1 MRRITLLCAVLA
13 TCTGLNAFDASAQ
26 VTIRGPVEMR
36 SERSL
41 AEIAEYVDEVAQ
53 RLERGLYDEIEAQS
67 LAWLEAE
74 TASLRGEVE
83 RAEQGAGL
91 TEELRRRAG
100 SYELGVITIDE
111 GGVFCRS
118 ERRTGTRMRED
129 RCYSNLR
136 LVEERERSRDTLRRL
151 RRPQVIGGRGS

>member
-36 SERSL
+36 SDRSL

-74 TASLRGEVE
+74 TASLRGEVNARS
-83 RAEQGAGL
+83 RAPDSPRNSGAGPAATSWASSL
-91 TEELRRRAG
+91 STKAACFVAASAAPARACARTAVTRTCAW
-100 SYELGVITIDE
+100 S
-111 GGVFCRS
+111 RS
-118 ERRTGTRMRED
+118 ASVPGTR
-129 RCYSNLR
+129 CAGCGGLR
-136 LVEERERSRDTLRRL
+136 
-151 RRPQVIGGRGS
+151 